1 MRLYLSLIVLL
12 LISSCTPKKKLE
24 KIDSSLRY
32 ASLLSI
38 INHEHYTEVQLI
50 NPDNNRVHKKYGLSS
65 NLSHIPTNKGLIAIK
80 TPVSSIIT
88 LAGTD
93 IGMLAKLNCSNK
105 IKGIANLKYIDN
117 KLVKKNTK
125 KGLVTTFNDINQL
138 NPEKVLPV
146 SNIITYSGFGSPISQ
161 EEKLSKLGINCIPV
175 YDWRENH
182 PLGKAEWIKL
192 YGLLFNKEKEA
203 STYFVKIEKA
213 YLKLKKQVA
222 HLSSKQTIL
231 SGSMIGDSWFM
242 PAAQSFNANFIAD
255 AKGDFVGKTK
265 KGTGSS
271 AFSLEEVF
279 SKFKNASIWINPMFD
294 NKTNLLLANQKY
306 QYFDAFKRNEVY
318 CYSHQMNYFWENSA
332 IEPQK
337 VLSDLIQIF
346 HKGKLPKKSLYF
358 YKKIKE

>member
-1 MRLYLSLIVLL
+1 MRLYLCLIVLL
-12 LISSCTPKKKLE
+12 LISSCTHKKKLE
-24 KIDSSLRY
+24 QIDSSLRY

-38 INHEHYTEVQLI
+38 IKHEHYIEVRLI
-50 NPDNNRVHKKYGLSS
+50 NPDNNSVHKKYGLSS
-65 NLSHIPTNKGLIAIK
+65 NLSHIPKNKGLIAIK
-80 TPVSSIIT
+80 TPISSIIT

-93 IGMLAKLNCSNK
+93 IGMLAKLNCSSK
-105 IKGIANLKYIDN
+105 IKGIANLDYVYN
-117 KLVKKNTK
+117 QTVKKNAQ
-125 KGLVTTFNDINQL
+125 KGLVSAFSDINQL
-138 NPEKVLPV
+138 NPEKVLPI
-146 SNIITYSGFGSPISQ
+146 SNIITYSGFGTPIAQ
-161 EEKLSKLGINCIPV
+161 EEKLNKLGIHCIPV

-203 STYFVKIEKA
+203 SAYFSKIEKA
-213 YLKLKKQVA
+213 YIKLKKQAADISPSHTV
-222 HLSSKQTIL
+222 L

-242 PAAQSFNANFIAD
+242 PAAQSFNANLIAD

-265 KGTGSS
+265 KGSGSS

-279 SKFKNASIWINPMFD
+279 SKFKKATIWINPMFD
-294 NKTNLLLANQKY
+294 SKTSLLLANQKY

-318 CYSHQMNYFWENSA
+318 CYSHNMNYFWENSA

-346 HKGKLPKKSLYF
+346 NKGQYPKKKIIF
-358 YKKIKE
+358 Y